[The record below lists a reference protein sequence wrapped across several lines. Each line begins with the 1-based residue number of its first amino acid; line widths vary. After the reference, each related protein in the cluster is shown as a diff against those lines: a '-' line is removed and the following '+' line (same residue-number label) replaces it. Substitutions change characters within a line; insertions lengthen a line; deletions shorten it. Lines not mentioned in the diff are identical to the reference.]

1 MNTLVSATNA
11 TKGIVTGALILVVE
25 GIQEFGI
32 YDFTDGQ
39 KSWTQRAIALIG
51 VAWIALTK
59 TWSRKRV
66 PDSFGP

>member
-1 MNTLVSATNA
+1 MNTFAAATNA
-11 TKGIVTGALILVVE
+11 TKGVLTGALVLVVE
-25 GIQEFGI
+25 GIEVFDL
-32 YDFTDGQ
+32 YDFTPEQ
-39 KSWTQRAIALIG
+39 KSWTQSAIALIG